1 MTTPT
6 LKRKNLA
13 VIIQVVADLQ
23 IHMLGIILKL
33 EEMKNVHVVVDL
45 NLRNVVRN
53 NEYL

>member
-1 MTTPT
+1 
-6 LKRKNLA
+6 
-13 VIIQVVADLQ
+13 
-23 IHMLGIILKL
+23 L